1 MIRIVIP
8 VHGGPTDIDAC
19 LTSIREKTTYPDYEI
34 CVVDNGSDEATRQ
47 AILKHDPAIYI
58 RLKTNTGFSHA
69 CNLGMKTTDADIV
82 LLNSDTIVT
91 KGWLTG
97 LNDAPGELVGPVTNS
112 AISLNHW
119 KTVKGAPKW
128 ADGMDPQAYADEL
141 AKVKGG
147 NTTLVAHDRILS
159 FFCVLMRRNT
169 IESIGLMDEEFPLGL
184 GEDNDYCIRV
194 HEAGGKLTVANDVFV
209 YHKHRTTFKRIMPES
224 EYERLKTA
232 GCNRLMKKWGRLE

>member
-8 VHGGPTDIDAC
+8 VCGGPADIDAC
-19 LTSIREKTTYPDYEI
+19 MQAISEKTTYPDYEVCI
-34 CVVDNGSDEATRQ
+34 VDNGSDEATRQ
-47 AILKHDPAIYI
+47 AILKHDPAVYI
-58 RLKTNTGFSHA
+58 RLKSNTGFSHA

-91 KGWLTG
+91 QGWLTG
-97 LNDAPGELVGPVTNS
+97 LNAAPGDLVGPVTNS
-112 AISLNHW
+112 ACSLNHW
-119 KTVKGAPKW
+119 QSVAGAPRW
-128 ADGMDPQAYADEL
+128 TDGMDPQAYADEL

-147 NTTLVAHDRILS
+147 NTLLVDRALS
-159 FFCVLMRRNT
+159 FFCVLIRRDT
-169 IESIGLMDEEFPLGL
+169 IDGIGLLDEDFPLGL

-194 HEAGGKLTVANDVFV
+194 HEAGGRLTVTNDVFV

-224 EYERLKTA
+224 EYDRLKTA